1 MADSAAK
8 LYPTRRLP
16 DKWTCYICAP
26 MRYRPLGRTGLEVSE
41 IGFGAWGIG
50 RLLWRGADD
59 RESLRAL
66 HQAAD
71 QGLTFIDTALAYGR
85 GHSESLIGR
94 FLAERRDRIMVA
106 TKVPPANGLWPA
118 QGTVAE
124 AFPREHVIACAE
136 QSLHNLGV
144 ERLDLLQLHVWS
156 PDWIHQDEWHT
167 ALVELQA
174 SGKVAHFGV
183 SADPHAPETAV
194 EIVRSRR
201 IDTVQVIYNIFD
213 QSPDEELLGAC
224 QESGVG
230 VIARV
235 PFDEGALTGE
245 IRPETTFARKDWRN
259 RYFSGDR
266 KQQVQDRVERLSELL
281 GDEVQ
286 TLPELALCFC
296 LQSEAVSTVIPG
308 MRTSAHVVSNLAV
321 SGLPPLSPELMQVLR
336 RHAWQKNFY

>member
-1 MADSAAK
+1 MSDLKAEGCVDGIGISVNRWEPANCLKA
-8 LYPTRRLP
+8 
-16 DKWTCYICAP
+16 IE
-26 MRYRPLGRTGLEVSE
+26 TGL
-41 IGFGAWGIG
+41 
-50 RLLWRGADD
+50 
-59 RESLRAL
+59 
-66 HQAAD
+66 
-71 QGLTFIDTALAYGR
+71 IDT
-85 GHSESLIGR
+85 I
-94 FLAERRDRIMVA
+94 
-106 TKVPPANGLWPA
+106 
-118 QGTVAE
+118 
-124 AFPREHVIACAE
+124 
-136 QSLHNLGV
+136 
-144 ERLDLLQLHVWS
+144 
-156 PDWIHQDEWHT
+156 
-167 ALVELQA
+167 
-174 SGKVAHFGV
+174 
-183 SADPHAPETAV
+183 
-194 EIVRSRR
+194 
-201 IDTVQVIYNIFD
+201 QVIYNIFD

-224 QESGVG
+224 QESGGG

-286 TLPELALCFC
+286 TLPELALRFC